1 MFPYKNVALLNV
13 AAAHRTASVALKIP
27 FFSDWLG
34 SYHHAWLT
42 PEDASLNILALP
54 VAPFE
59 FPAIKLAKID
69 VQEFPVLRGMHPLI
83 ERDRALSNRS
93 SNARD
98 LRVWAAGG

>member
-1 MFPYKNVALLNV
+1 MFPYRNVALLNV

-34 SYHHAWLT
+34 SYHHPWPT

-59 FPAIKLAKID
+59 FPAIKLAKLD
-69 VQEFPVLRGMHPLI
+69 VQKFQVLRGMHPLI
-83 ERDRALSNRS
+83 ERRRGLANSLSNGRAL
-93 SNARD
+93 
-98 LRVWAAGG
+98 